1 MANETKKKAQEA
13 GRSLRKMLEILQ
25 PYLPPKP
32 EPRKPPCE
40 DWQISESSTPETTP
54 TGDHEKPKHRESL

>member
-1 MANETKKKAQEA
+1 MANEPKKKAHEA

-32 EPRKPPCE
+32 KPREPLCE
-40 DWQISESSTPETTP
+40 DWQISESSTPETSPPSNGET
-54 TGDHEKPKHRESL
+54 PKHRESL